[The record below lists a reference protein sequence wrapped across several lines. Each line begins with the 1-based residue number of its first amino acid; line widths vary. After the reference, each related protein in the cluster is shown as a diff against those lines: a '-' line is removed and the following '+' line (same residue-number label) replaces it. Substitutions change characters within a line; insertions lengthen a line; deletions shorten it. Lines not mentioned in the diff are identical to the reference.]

1 MMQHAEIKQLL
12 SRQRAFFQSGK
23 TRSIDFRLAQL
34 KKLRQAIE
42 SLEGEITAALRRD
55 LGKSDFEAY
64 TSEVGIVYE
73 ELSLVAANLPTWS
86 RPQHVSTPLA
96 YQPSFSTVHPQ
107 PRGVVLIIA
116 PWNYPFQL
124 LFAPLIGAIAAGN
137 CIVLKPS
144 ELSPAT
150 TAVMSKL
157 IERTFSP
164 EYCALI
170 EGGVSET
177 TALLEEQFDHI
188 FFTGSI
194 PVGKIVMRAAAEH
207 LTSVTLEL
215 GGKSPCIV
223 DADTNLK
230 VTARRIV
237 WGKFFNC
244 GQTCVAPDYLL
255 VPRQIKREL
264 LALMKQSVQEFFGAN
279 PQESPDY
286 GHIINE
292 RHFDRLLSLI
302 SGEVVLGGT
311 HDRSKL
317 YIAPTVIDQVKME
330 DKVMEDEIFG
340 PILPVLEYDT
350 LDDAFA
356 MVRQRPNPLAC
367 YVFSH
372 RRETEER
379 VINELSFGGGCVNN
393 ALIHVGNPHL
403 PFGGIGASGMGNY
416 HGQHSFLTFSHQKSI
431 TKTPFMLDL
440 PLKYPPYKNK
450 VKLARKIIG

>member
-1 MMQHAEIKQLL
+1 
-12 SRQRAFFQSGK
+12 
-23 TRSIDFRLAQL
+23 
-34 KKLRQAIE
+34 
-42 SLEGEITAALRRD
+42 
-55 LGKSDFEAY
+55 
-64 TSEVGIVYE
+64 
-73 ELSLVAANLPTWS
+73 
-86 RPQHVSTPLA
+86 
-96 YQPSFSTVHPQ
+96 
-107 PRGVVLIIA
+107 
-116 PWNYPFQL
+116 
-124 LFAPLIGAIAAGN
+124 
-137 CIVLKPS
+137 
-144 ELSPAT
+144 
-150 TAVMSKL
+150 
-157 IERTFSP
+157 
-164 EYCALI
+164 
-170 EGGVSET
+170 
-177 TALLEEQFDHI
+177 
-188 FFTGSI
+188 
-194 PVGKIVMRAAAEH
+194 
-207 LTSVTLEL
+207 
-215 GGKSPCIV
+215 
-223 DADTNLK
+223 
-230 VTARRIV
+230 
-237 WGKFFNC
+237 
-244 GQTCVAPDYLL
+244 
-255 VPRQIKREL
+255 
-264 LALMKQSVQEFFGAN
+264 MKQSVQEFYGAN

-367 YVFSH
+367 YVFSN